1 MTRAENNKK
10 GNFNALDVTIVLLVV
25 LTVLGIAGRIFL
37 DRHNS
42 KGLEE
47 RQISFTCVMPESKVH
62 ELDEGAKL
70 YTASGNKLGN
80 VVSVEECV
88 TENDSEVGMG
98 YVLITGILN
107 VSGYEQKN
115 GVFCSADGEEL
126 RINTEL
132 SLKNGKNVHFYINDI
147 VKNGQ

>member
-1 MTRAENNKK
+1 MTTTENKK
-10 GNFNALDVTIVLLVV
+10 QGSFNALDVTIVLLLV
-25 LTVLGIAGRIFL
+25 LTVLGIAGRILL

-62 ELDEGAKL
+62 EMDVGAKL
-70 YTASGNKLGN
+70 YTASGNKLGS

-88 TENDSEVGMG
+88 TEDKSEVDAG
-98 YVLITGILN
+98 YVLITGMLD

-115 GVFCSADGEEL
+115 GVFCTANGEEL

-132 SLKNGKNVHFYINDI
+132 FLKNGKNVHFYINDI